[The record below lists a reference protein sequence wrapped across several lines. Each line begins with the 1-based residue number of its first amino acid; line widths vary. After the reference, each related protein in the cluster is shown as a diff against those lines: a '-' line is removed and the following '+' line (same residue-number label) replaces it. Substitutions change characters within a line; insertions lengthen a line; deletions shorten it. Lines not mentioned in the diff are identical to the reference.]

1 MMEEIEIGILYHS
14 EKFGAL
20 GLSRQFCACS
30 GLVFCS
36 RLFDCLLYMVPDL
49 ITPIGLSIR

>member
-1 MMEEIEIGILYHS
+1 MEEIEIGILYHS

-30 GLVFCS
+30 GLVLCS
-36 RLFDCLLYMVPDL
+36 RLFDCLLYTIPDL
-49 ITPIGLSIR
+49 TTPIGLSIR